1 MRIVLVYAVLAI
13 AVTALCLH
21 LIVPL
26 VMQLGDFWGRLLGA
40 VITIGAVAPF
50 LRALIMKKNHSEEF
64 RALWRDSRFNH
75 APFDFGYFTPYC
87 HCDFVRCLY
96 YQRFISGFSC
106 FGRSYC
112 NCGCYGYD
120 CISFSQE
127 TVNCAGADICSE
139 SPLEGYAAGIFGRE
153 ASGNMPDL
161 YWIGIFT

>member
-75 APFDFGYFTPYC
+75 AP
-87 HCDFVRCLY
+87 L
-96 YQRFISGFSC
+96 ISVILL
-106 FGRSYC
+106 RIVIA
-112 NCGCYGYD
+112 
-120 CISFSQE
+120 ISFVVYIIKDLYQASVALVVAIAIVVVTGMIVSRFSRNSQL
-127 TVNCAGADICSE
+127 CWSGHLFRISARRIC
-139 SPLEGYAAGIFGRE
+139 GRNFWE
-153 ASGNMPDL
+153 RSVRNMPDL